1 MAGLTYEERKQQY
14 MDQWVEAAAS
24 VETDAELGKAVL
36 ELILGLVRIQHG
48 VADDDP
54 RCAAIDAATIRRLG
68 NPDDLEPMYSIAEAV
83 FRRLAT
89 NPEIAMR
96 YLADHISAR
105 SSDQSRRAKKQRPSS
120 RDGITRLIEDLLED
134 DPTLSAK
141 RVGQLLA
148 DMKGE
153 ITFLDGVFRHNIT
166 AATLEEGNL
175 PSRVSDAKKRLKANS
190 G

>member
-1 MAGLTYEERKQQY
+1 MSGSTYGELKQQY

-48 VADDDP
+48 ISDSDP

-68 NPDDLEPMYSIAEAV
+68 NPDDLAPMHSIAEVV

-89 NPEIAMR
+89 NPEAALR

-105 SSDQSRRAKKQRPSS
+105 SSDQSKRARKPRPSS
-120 RDGITRLIEDLLED
+120 RDSITRLIEELLED
-134 DPTLSAK
+134 DPTLSSK
-141 RVGQLLA
+141 RVGKLLA

-166 AATLEEGNL
+166 ADTLEEGNL
-175 PSRVSDAKKRLKANS
+175 PSRVSEAKKRLKANS

>member
-1 MAGLTYEERKQQY
+1 MTGTTYEERKQQY
-14 MDQWVEAAAS
+14 IDRWLQAAPS

-48 VADDDP
+48 IAENDP

-68 NPDDLEPMYSIAEAV
+68 NPDDLAPMHSIAEAV
-83 FRRLAT
+83 FRKLAT
-89 NPEIAMR
+89 NPEKAMR

-105 SSDQSRRAKKQRPSS
+105 SSDQSKRARKPRPSS
-120 RDGITRLIEDLLED
+120 RDSITRLIGELLED
-134 DPTLSAK
+134 DPTLSSK